1 MNLLGEDTTAN
12 AEEAQ
17 DCVERWERITS
28 QVAFHFEDA
37 AYQAGL
43 HSGELALAQEGRLRP
58 LVKEIRDIRL
68 CEQTAINLLVHAPAR
83 DLRFDFYS
91 GTKNLYELLARLA
104 LEIEKTHVGALREL
118 WSVHDAPSIRL
129 LDSHPIFLLEEW
141 IKDVESVKDAHAKEF
156 RDAAP
161 EAAKR
166 VKMVRVHR
174 EGANVAHLIP
184 DDASSA
190 PGSRQPSRGGSRPTS
205 RGERKRGSRPSSRQ
219 KGSRPSSR
227 GDGKGAR
234 PTSRGKGGSRPG
246 SRQRRRRERKERK
259 EQMEERH
266 AGDDEVVIV
275 NAGTTWHQFI
285 AELCVAL
292 QLNSV
297 ARIVNSIT
305 GKAVTSIED
314 VPRVRFNDAIDDPGI
329 LPLLGVGGVPRNVT
343 VVADAAQEGDV
354 SRILTVMVQQP
365 SNAALT
371 TQCCTALGELAGGR
385 GSFNELCR
393 QKIAFDGATPILLQT
408 IHRYRSQTTSAGG
421 ADAVALIAA
430 LKALAS
436 GAFDA
441 DIQRRLIAEGAI
453 EITMQLLDFLPT
465 KRAYIEARIQA
476 LSLLERM
483 AQGNAAVQT
492 KILENGGVKKC
503 CYVYERAP
511 GFLRIGQSV
520 MVLLSHLSQVH
531 HMRQVVLDE
540 DGDRVL
546 VMIMRKFPGDRDCA
560 YYGLSCVQNLTQRT
574 GAVQERLVANGV
586 LPCVLAALK
595 VKDAN
600 TQWRASLAL
609 SELVVGNPD
618 TQTRHEI
625 GDIIG
630 RLVQLLWGAEDEM
643 VCRFGLGALAHL
655 AGMHAEFMAKSEP
668 TPADRFGNRVSTDI
682 SGLEYEGKCGGIATV
697 LRVAERHNRNAFVQC
712 EAAACLHG
720 LAGGAGPFV
729 HAALLEE
736 GCARIVLRG
745 VKRFVNSVGLHLSF
759 VRLVHHLLCSDV
771 DLDAGVKAIEEE
783 RERVKEEAERLALAA
798 MSAEG
803 YVDSTDTSPTASRPG
818 SAVRS
823 RPGSGRPGSRPLSA
837 VTAASAASG
846 ASGGSGV
853 TAAEKALASMAL
865 SSDKLAQDREK
876 RRHERRLKKAALM
889 GDRAARK
896 AMKGVRTHRQ
906 KLFDSVADFTRA
918 RGAAALVRALELHP
932 RRDVDDEEVALK
944 CAQVMA
950 QLTTQ
955 ERTNAAL
962 FVKVKGLPHVFKG
975 CTNFYLNA
983 ELLASSFEFLA
994 IVAAPYGGEAA
1005 RHRQEILGLN
1015 AVRVCV
1021 DAVERF
1027 PGDGVLY
1034 RHAATLLARLALHEE
1049 RARRQLMTLKAV
1061 DVFSGIAFK
1070 RAEHRYQ
1077 LRSEI
1082 PKAKELTATE
1092 VASRAALEAAGHT
1105 RRREKEGVFEDG
1117 DKLKDATEPTSE
1129 EQGKIAV
1136 LRATLE
1142 LFAAMMMSW
1151 SGEDEALAIPKAW
1164 SETQT
1169 AVLAAGGG
1177 SCMEAIVA
1185 VATRTR
1191 RKELAL
1197 PAAQCVANVMQRNPT
1212 VTNKFVMAHDGI
1224 NVCLTLV
1231 RRWGREDVAVARNA
1245 ARALANVMTTSPSRG
1260 FASRNG
1266 AGDLLRGV
1274 KAAFRYQASV
1284 VKWVGRALEAMM
1296 GIE

>member
-1 MNLLGEDTTAN
+1 M
-12 AEEAQ
+12 
-17 DCVERWERITS
+17 
-28 QVAFHFEDA
+28 
-37 AYQAGL
+37 
-43 HSGELALAQEGRLRP
+43 
-58 LVKEIRDIRL
+58 KEIRDIRL

-118 WSVHDAPSIRL
+118 WGVHDAPSIRL

-141 IKDVESVKDAHAKEF
+141 IADRESVKDAHAKEF
-156 RDAAP
+156 REAAP

-174 EGANVAHLIP
+174 EGANVAHLLP
-184 DDASSA
+184 DDAS
-190 PGSRQPSRGGSRPTS
+190 SRGGSRPTSRGGPGGSRPTSRGSKRRPGS

-227 GDGKGAR
+227 QKGSRPSSRGDGKG
-234 PTSRGKGGSRPG
+234 SKGGGGGGEGGGSRPT
-246 SRQRRRRERKERK
+246 SRQRRRRERRERREK
-259 EQMEERH
+259 QEAEEKDRS
-266 AGDDEVVIV
+266 AGDDEVVLV

-285 AELCVAL
+285 AELCTAL

-297 ARIVNSIT
+297 ARIKNTIT

-314 VPRVRFNDAIDDPGI
+314 VPRVRYNDAIDSPEI
-329 LPLLGVGGVPRNVT
+329 LPLLGVGGVPKNVT
-343 VVADAAQEGDV
+343 VVADAAMEGDV
-354 SRILTVMVQQP
+354 SRILTVMMQQP

-371 TQCCTALGELAGGR
+371 TQCCDALGELAGGR
-385 GSFNELCR
+385 GTFNELCR
-393 QKIAFDGATPILLQT
+393 QKIAFDGATSILLQT

-421 ADAVALIAA
+421 ADALALIAA
-430 LKALAS
+430 LRALAA
-436 GAFDA
+436 GAFDP

-483 AQGNAAVQT
+483 AQGNVDVQR
-492 KILENGGVKKC
+492 KILGNGGVKKC

-531 HMRQVVLDE
+531 DQRDVVLDE

-574 GAVQERLVANGV
+574 ARVQERLVAHNV
-586 LPCVLAALK
+586 LPCVLSALK
-595 VKDAN
+595 IKDAN

-609 SELVVGNPD
+609 SELVVGNED
-618 TQTRHEI
+618 TQARHEI
-625 GDIIG
+625 GDIVT
-630 RLVQLLWGAEDEM
+630 RLVELLWGAEDEM
-643 VCRFGLGALAHL
+643 VCRFGLGALANL
-655 AGMHAEFMAKSEP
+655 AGTHAEFMAKVEP
-668 TPADRFGNRVSTDI
+668 TPPDRFGNRVSTDVA
-682 SGLEYEGKCGGIATV
+682 GLVYEGKCGGIAAV
-697 LRVAERHNRNAFVQC
+697 LRVAERHNRNCFVQC

-736 GCARIVLRG
+736 NCAGIVLRG

-771 DLDAGVKAIEEE
+771 DLDAGVQAIEEE
-783 RERVKEEAERLALAA
+783 RERVKEEAEKLALAA

-803 YVDSTDTSPTASRPG
+803 YVDSADTSPAASRPG

-823 RPGSGRPGSRPLSA
+823 RPGSAHSRPGSRPLSA
-837 VTAASAASG
+837 VTAASGASG
-846 ASGGSGV
+846 ASSHV
-853 TAAEKALASMAL
+853 SAAEKALANMAL
-865 SSDKLAQDREK
+865 SSDKLASDREQ
-876 RRHERRLKKAALM
+876 RRRERRLKKAALA

-906 KLFDSVADFTRA
+906 KLFDAVSDFTRN
-918 RGAAALVRALELHP
+918 RGAAALVRAMELHP

-944 CAQVMA
+944 VAQIMGE
-950 QLTTQ
+950 LTKQ
-955 ERTNAAL
+955 ERTNAGL
-962 FVKVKGLPHVFKG
+962 FVKVKGLPHVFKA
-975 CTNFYLNA
+975 CDNFHRNP
-983 ELLASSFEFLA
+983 ELLASTFEFLA
-994 IVAAPYGGEAA
+994 LVASPYGGEAA
-1005 RHRQEILGLN
+1005 RHRQALIGFQG
-1015 AVRVCV
+1015 VRVAV

-1027 PGDGVLY
+1027 PSDGALY
-1034 RHAATLLARLALHEE
+1034 RHAVTLLARLALHEE

-1061 DVFSGIAFK
+1061 GIFTAVALK
-1070 RAEHRYQ
+1070 RPEHRYQ

-1092 VASRAALEAAGHT
+1092 KASRAALEAAGH
-1105 RRREKEGVFEDG
+1105 RRRTEKEGVFEDG
-1117 DKLKDATEPTSE
+1117 DTLKEATEPTPE
-1129 EQGKIAV
+1129 EEGKIAV
-1136 LRATLE
+1136 LKATLE
-1142 LFAAMMMSW
+1142 LFACMMMSW

-1169 AVLAAGGG
+1169 AVLEAGGG
-1177 SCMEAIVA
+1177 VCVEALVA
-1185 VATRTR
+1185 IATRTR
-1191 RKELAL
+1191 RRELAL
-1197 PAAQCVANVMQRNPT
+1197 PAAQCVANLCQRNPT
-1212 VTNKFVMAHDGI
+1212 VTNKFVTGHDGI
-1224 NVCLTLV
+1224 NVALTLA
-1231 RRWGREDVAVARNA
+1231 RRWGKADVEVARNA
-1245 ARALANVMTTSPSRG
+1245 ARALANVMNTSPSRG

-1266 AGDLLRGV
+1266 AGDLLRGI
-1274 KAAFRYQASV
+1274 KQAFRYQASV